1 MGAEE
6 ARTPPTGGSARM
18 SELWAAL
25 LALAVLA
32 APSGCRSKEAKP
44 PPAGGEPVASIP
56 EYMSGDEC
64 LFCHREKV
72 GVSWQG
78 NAHRSTVREA
88 AAGDPALLAL
98 ASSGNEKPGGVDFL
112 LGGKR
117 LARFLRKKEY
127 GRLELLSTA
136 WTPDEAKGKGRLI
149 EAGKRHW
156 DRKKFSRDCGGC
168 HATGFDSSEL
178 RFMDISIDCY
188 ACHGDVDRSHANDPK
203 RVFLAAG
210 RSDSKKTLSSACAQ
224 CHARGGRSRSTKLP
238 FPNNFIAGR
247 DLFVDFE
254 VDTSPGALRSAS
266 KTDQHILESIRDVS
280 SAMPGALSCL
290 DCHQVHPGSTRK
302 HRRLSPGAYCESCHG
317 KGKPGRVQWSRDVH
331 NETCGY

>member
-1 MGAEE
+1 MEEEE

-18 SELWAAL
+18 SELRAAL

-32 APSGCRSKEAKP
+32 VSSGCRSKEGKP
-44 PPAGGEPVASIP
+44 SPSGGEPVASIP

-64 LFCHREKV
+64 LFCHRDKV
-72 GVSWQG
+72 GVSWQN

-98 ASSGNEKPGGVDFL
+98 ASSADKELVNVDLL
-112 LGGKR
+112 LGGER
-117 LARFLRKKEY
+117 LTRFLRKGEY
-127 GRLELLSTA
+127 GRLDLLSTA
-136 WTPDEAKGKGRLI
+136 WTPSGAKGEGALV
-149 EAGKRHW
+149 EAGERRWNSKQ
-156 DRKKFSRDCGGC
+156 FSRECAGC
-168 HATGFDSSEL
+168 HATGFDSSAL

-203 RVFLAAG
+203 RVFLAAS
-210 RSDSKKTLSSACAQ
+210 RSDSARILSSACAQ

-238 FPNNFIAGR
+238 FPNNFIAGG

-254 VDTSPGALRSAS
+254 IDTSPGALRSAS

-280 SAMPGALSCL
+280 SAMPGALGCL
-290 DCHQVHPGSTRK
+290 DCHRVHPGSTRK

>member
-1 MGAEE
+1 
-6 ARTPPTGGSARM
+6 M
-18 SELWAAL
+18 SELRAVL
-25 LALAVLA
+25 LALAALFSLGGCSA
-32 APSGCRSKEAKP
+32 KEDRPSR
-44 PPAGGEPVASIP
+44 AGTEPVASIP
-56 EYMSGDEC
+56 EYMTGDEC

-72 GVSWQG
+72 GVTWQG
-78 NAHRSTVREA
+78 NTHRSTIREA
-88 AAGDPALLAL
+88 AGDDPALLAL
-98 ASSGNEKPGGVDFL
+98 VSAGAEKPAGVEFL

-117 LARFLRKKEY
+117 RTRFLRKKEY

-136 WTPDEAKGKGRLI
+136 WLADAANGKGRLI
-149 EAGKRHW
+149 ENGRGSW
-156 DRKKFSRDCGGC
+156 DSEKFSRNCAGC
-168 HATGFDSSEL
+168 HSTGFDSSSL

-203 RVFLAAG
+203 RVFLAAS
-210 RSDSKKTLSSACAQ
+210 RSDNKKLLSSACAQ

-280 SAMPGALSCL
+280 SAMPGALGCL
-290 DCHQVHPGSTRK
+290 DCHRVHPGSTRK